1 MEKKILDGGVNL
13 YTIKSDKFKSW
24 SASMYIYRPLNEE
37 EASFNAL
44 LAKVLKTSTH
54 KYPTRRELGLK
65 LDSMYGA
72 VLTAGVR
79 KYADSHALIINVKG
93 VCDKFLPEKVS
104 EQILGF
110 LKQVIIEPN
119 VKNEEFDSLT
129 VEVEKENL
137 IKQIE
142 SYIND
147 KTFYADIKGLNV
159 LCNGDNYAVD
169 INGSIDVINKISP
182 KSLYEHYLKI
192 INDSPKDIFLCGE
205 ADEVAAEN
213 VFNNLKSAERKCTVA
228 PFKPDNDIKTEFEE
242 LDVTQGKLI
251 MGFCFPDTSNDY
263 RCTAM
268 VFNAIFGGSTTSK
281 LFNNVREKL
290 SLAYYANTRMSFAK
304 GIIFARSGIEISKF
318 NETKDEIINQ
328 LNLIKKGEITQ
339 KELENSK
346 AHIINLYTALEDDPE
361 STVSLVSGWI
371 TENETR
377 MPDEIIKGIEKVTAE
392 EVVDFAAGVE
402 LKAIYF
408 LKNKEGDK

>member
-1 MEKKILDGGVNL
+1 MEKKTLSGGVNL

-44 LAKVLKTSTH
+44 LAKVLKTSTL
-54 KYPTRRELGLK
+54 KYPTRREFSLK

-104 EQILGF
+104 EQILDF

-119 VKNEEFDSLT
+119 VKNGEFDSLT

-147 KTFYADIKGLNV
+147 KTFYADIRGLNV
-159 LCNGDNYAVD
+159 LCDGDNYAVD
-169 INGSIDVINKISP
+169 TNGSIEVIKNITP
-182 KSLYEHYLKI
+182 KTLYEHYLKI
-192 INDSPKDIFLCGE
+192 LNSSPKDIFLCGE
-205 ADEVAAEN
+205 ADEDTAEK
-213 VFNNLKSAERKCTVA
+213 VFNDLKSAERTNCVLA
-228 PFKPDNDIKTEFEE
+228 FKPKTDIITEFEE
-242 LDVTQGKLI
+242 MDVTQGKLI
-251 MGFCFPDTSNDY
+251 MGFCFPQTSNDY

-290 SLAYYANTRMSFAK
+290 SLAYYANTRMSFSK
-304 GIIFARSGIEISKF
+304 GIIFARSGIEISKYD
-318 NETKDEIINQ
+318 ETKNEILNQ
-328 LNLIKKGEITQ
+328 LNAIKNGEITCE
-339 KELENSK
+339 ELENSK
-346 AHIINLYTALEDDPE
+346 AHIINLYSALEDDPE

-377 MPDEIIKGIEKVTAE
+377 SPDEIIKGIEKVTME
-392 EVVDFAAGVE
+392 QVVDFAKNVV